1 MLRPSPLQ
9 PCRRVSYVRHLSPH
23 CETRIHDTPYPSG
36 GHRLVGPAWVSDL
49 NRLRELQ
56 APAFGTFRWA
66 DSLRL
71 GRIEPLS
78 LAWWCDRLRPN
89 PATPMCSGERG
100 LRDADIALL
109 MDAATPLAAD
119 TWLMTDADVARE
131 ITRRKRK
138 IPADRALTR
147 REGSGR

>member
-1 MLRPSPLQ
+1 
-9 PCRRVSYVRHLSPH
+9 
-23 CETRIHDTPYPSG
+23 
-36 GHRLVGPAWVSDL
+36 
-49 NRLRELQ
+49 
-56 APAFGTFRWA
+56 
-66 DSLRL
+66 
-71 GRIEPLS
+71 
-78 LAWWCDRLRPN
+78 
-89 PATPMCSGERG
+89 MCSGERG